1 MENDAIK
8 GGARHSAKDQQLVQ
22 EIHDRAL
29 ELGAVSPQ
37 SEPLAG
43 YLPMGKATDMQTL
56 MDKISQMSLSQ
67 MRSMMENMS
76 EDAAG
81 MSESEMRAQLSRM
94 AKDESMRE
102 RMIDLMATMK
112 TDADTFVT
120 YGSAVKALGNG
131 KVGGYLV
138 RFTKEADYDL
148 QDDRFDAVKSDL
160 GEANKLPVLYHHG
173 LDTTLK
179 RRRIGTGETRRD
191 DVGLW
196 IESQLSMRDAY
207 EKAIYELA
215 EKGKLSWSSGA
226 ASHTVEREP
235 DGKGAVIT
243 QWFISEASLTP
254 TPAEPRNLAMSI
266 KSLELIPLALP
277 EAAPETRESG
287 DAAHAAPT
295 DPATKTVA
303 PDSAAQT
310 ATREVVS
317 QGDYEMTPEEKQ
329 ELLDAMKTIT
339 VEATQLAVKTSK
351 EQIDAALAALKT
363 EPSTTPAGGI
373 VAPNHNK
380 TPRGDN
386 AFKAFDWYLK
396 TGDASG
402 IRTGEAYQEFLKTD
416 YHLIEGTQYQG
427 QEAVPTEVYAGIVEK
442 RATASFGRAG
452 NAMIVPAASN
462 AVVIPIEKASPQA
475 MGIHTADAATAFTT
489 LTQQP
494 IDKLAA
500 TIYMFTYNL
509 PYHLTLLDD
518 AAFDI
523 EGWGTRHI
531 ARAIVRTENTYMTM
545 GTGSGQPQGAI
556 YGSTLGVTAAAA
568 AAVTSAEVAALYY
581 KLPAQYQDNVVWAM
595 LTATHGAVRG
605 LGAPT
610 NGFAFVG
617 NGGYNGGAG
626 TGSAQPNAGWLVDP
640 RSRVFTPE
648 GVDALAASKKPIFA
662 GNLNAGY
669 AIVDRKGLTVLR
681 DPYSEASLGN
691 VNLWFHTRWSAG
703 VIDADA
709 LYHIATP
716 SA

>member
-1 MENDAIK
+1 MEPENAIK

-37 SEPLAG
+37 GEPRAG
-43 YLPMGKATDMQTL
+43 YVPVKTEEGDEDTL
-56 MDKISQMSLSQ
+56 
-67 MRSMMENMS
+67 
-76 EDAAG
+76 
-81 MSESEMRAQLSRM
+81 
-94 AKDESMRE
+94 
-102 RMIDLMATMK
+102 
-112 TDADTFVT
+112 VT
-120 YGSAVKALGNG
+120 YGSAVKALGEG
-131 KVGGYLV
+131 RVGGYLV
-138 RFTKEADYDL
+138 RFTKAADYDL

-160 GEANKLPVLYHHG
+160 GEATKLPVLYHHG
-173 LDTTLK
+173 LDATLK
-179 RRRIGTGETRRD
+179 RRRIGTGETKKD
-191 DVGLW
+191 EVGLW
-196 IESQLSMRDAY
+196 IESQLSLRDAY

-226 ASHTVEREP
+226 ASHTVERQP

-287 DAAHAAPT
+287 DAAHAALT

-310 ATREVVS
+310 AKREVVS
-317 QGDYEMTPEEKQ
+317 QGDYEMTSEEKQ
-329 ELLDAMKTIT
+329 ELLDAMKAIT

-363 EPSTTPAGGI
+363 EPSTTPPGGI

-442 RATASFGRAG
+442 RATASFGRSG

-568 AAVTSAEVAALYY
+568 AAVTAAEVNSLFY
-581 KLPAQYQDNVVWAM
+581 KIPAQYQDNVVWAM

-605 LGAPT
+605 LSGNP
-610 NGFAFVG
+610 FYFVG
-617 NGGYNGGAG
+617 NGGSNGGAG
-626 TGSAQPNAGWLVDP
+626 QGGAQPNAGWLVDP

-681 DPYSEASLGN
+681 DPYSEASSGN